1 MYYKYMIAHLNKKGQ
16 ALVEY
21 LLLVVF
27 LVMISSKV
35 LISFTDFMRESVG
48 GLGHTMTMNLMVGI
62 CKEECFY
69 SNYKNGYKSQ

>member
-1 MYYKYMIAHLNKKGQ
+1 
-16 ALVEY
+16 
-21 LLLVVF
+21 
-27 LVMISSKV
+27 
-35 LISFTDFMRESVG
+35 MRESVG